1 MLHTDGNPKGIR
13 VDIYPLLKRLVDQDG
28 SDLYLATGA
37 PPSAKFSGE
46 LTPLSDTPFAHGEV
60 EAIARSVMN
69 EEQCEEFDREL
80 EMNLAISPEGI
91 GRFRLNIFKQRNE
104 VSLVARNIQTEIPRF
119 DDLGLPAILKDVIT
133 AKNGLVLFVG
143 GTGSGKSTSLAALI
157 DHRNA
162 FKGGHII
169 TIEDPVEYVHPHK
182 KCIVNQREVGVDT
195 MSFHAALKNTLRQA
209 PDVILIG
216 EIRDRETMEHAV
228 AFAETGH
235 LAIST
240 LHANNANQAIDRI
253 INFFPAESKAQ
264 LLHDLGNNVRAIV
277 SQRLVPTVD
286 GKRCAAIEILL
297 GSHTIKQMI
306 MKNQLSD
313 IKEAMLKSENQGMKT
328 FDSALYDL
336 VQEGRIT
343 EEEALKNAD
352 SANNLRLRL
361 KLTAKSAPEEDDA
374 ELMLRG
380 EVPAAS
386 AGDVEEGA
394 DAADADGEEDV
405 AEATPDAD
413 IHAMMA
419 ARMGGGGTS
428 AAANEPG
435 ADASGGDAAARAAKA
450 AEKLAALRAAK
461 AAKSA
466 GAANGGNAAAPTAAS
481 GDAGGLASAAAAF
494 ELSLEPT
501 EEPEEAPEPGAEED
515 PMQMGMGRVG

>member
-1 MLHTDGNPKGIR
+1 M
-13 VDIYPLLKRLVDQDG
+13 DINDLLKRLVDFEG
-28 SDLYLATGA
+28 SDLYLSTGA

-46 LTPLSDTPFAHGEV
+46 LTNLSDTPFERGEV
-60 EAIARSVMN
+60 EKIAREIMN
-69 EEQCEEFDREL
+69 EEQCAEFDREL
-80 EMNLAISPEGI
+80 EMNLAIALDGI

-119 DDLGLPAILKDVIT
+119 DDLGLPEILKDVIT

-157 DHRNA
+157 DHRNS

-169 TIEDPVEYVHPHK
+169 TIEDPVEYIHPHK

-195 MSFHAALKNTLRQA
+195 LSFSSALKNTLRQA

-240 LHANNANQAIDRI
+240 LHANNANQALDRI
-253 INFFPAESKAQ
+253 INFFPDERKAQ
-264 LLHDLGNNVRAIV
+264 LLHDLGNNIRAIV

-306 MKNQLSD
+306 MKDQLSD

-328 FDSALYDL
+328 FDSALFDL
-336 VQEGRIT
+336 ARSGKIT

-352 SANNLRLRL
+352 SMNNLRLKF
-361 KLTAKSAPEEDDA
+361 KLSKPMSKDAPASEKLPTESTEKS
-374 ELMLRG
+374 
-380 EVPAAS
+380 
-386 AGDVEEGA
+386 
-394 DAADADGEEDV
+394 
-405 AEATPDAD
+405 
-413 IHAMMA
+413 
-419 ARMGGGGTS
+419 
-428 AAANEPG
+428 PG
-435 ADASGGDAAARAAKA
+435 AISPAEEKRNIARLA
-450 AEKLAALRAAK
+450 AEKAK
-461 AAKSA
+461 AKLALLRR
-466 GAANGGNAAAPTAAS
+466 APDETTNTNNPS
-481 GDAGGLASAAAAF
+481 NSRCKKC
-494 ELSLEPT
+494 E
-501 EEPEEAPEPGAEED
+501 
-515 PMQMGMGRVG
+515 